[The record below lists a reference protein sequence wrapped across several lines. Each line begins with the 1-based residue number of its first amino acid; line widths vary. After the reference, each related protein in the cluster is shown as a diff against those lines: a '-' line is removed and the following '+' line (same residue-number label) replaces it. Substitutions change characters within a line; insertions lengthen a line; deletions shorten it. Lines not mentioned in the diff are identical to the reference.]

1 MKKYFTASLILIF
14 VSILLAEE
22 LKAIPAFARKYN
34 MTCKTCHSPIPRLK
48 AYGDDFAGNG
58 FVLSDQEAPRYYVPT
73 GDDELSLI
81 REFPLAVRMDGF
93 LSYNMGNEEKPDLGT
108 PYLFKLMSGGEIF
121 DNVAYY
127 FYFYMSERG
136 EVAGIEDAYIM
147 FNNLFGIDFDIYLGQ
162 FQVSDPLFKRE
173 LRLTLEDY
181 YVYTSTPWFSN
192 ASLKYDRGIMATLG
206 LETGTDII
214 LEVINGNGLAEAD
227 ANHVFDNDKYKN
239 FAGRISQDIGEY
251 LRIGVFGYLG
261 NEETM
266 KQFND
271 ASVGIENEVMMVGPD
286 VTLGYDDLVELNVQ
300 YIMRQ
305 DKPEFSTDVGIGD
318 EINTNAALAELI
330 VTPNRDDSKWYGV
343 GMFNWVDSDLE
354 HLNYQAASVHIGYLL
369 RRNLR
374 LVGEITYNMTETD
387 DSFAEISIGFVSGF

>member
-1 MKKYFTASLILIF
+1 MKRFLLIIVLGLFLTSMI
-14 VSILLAEE
+14 AEE
-22 LKAIPAFARKYN
+22 LMAIPAFARKYN
-34 MTCKTCHSPIPRLK
+34 MSCKTCHAPIPRLK

-93 LSYNMGNEEKPDLGT
+93 LSYNLGNDEKPDLAT

-121 DNVAYY
+121 ENVAYY

-136 EVAGIEDAYIM
+136 EVAGVEDAYVM
-147 FNNLFGIDFDIYLGQ
+147 FNNLFGIDFDLYLGQ

-173 LRLTLEDY
+173 VRLTLEDY
-181 YVYTSTPWFSN
+181 RAYTSTPWFSN

-214 LEVINGNGLAEAD
+214 VEIINGNGLSRGD

-239 FAGRISQDIGEY
+239 FVGRISQDIADF
-251 LRIGVFGYLG
+251 LRIGVFGYMG
-261 NEETM
+261 NESLVKSFNET
-266 KQFND
+266 
-271 ASVGIENEVMMVGPD
+271 STGIENEVMMFGPD
-286 VTLGYDDLVELNVQ
+286 ATIGYDDILELNFQ
-300 YIMRQ
+300 YVMRQ

-318 EINTNAALAELI
+318 EVMTNAALAEL
-330 VTPNRDDSKWYGV
+330 VFMPNGDDSKWYGV

-354 HLNYQAASVHIGYLL
+354 LLNYQAASLHLGYIFK
-369 RRNLR
+369 RNMR
-374 LVGEITYNMTETD
+374 MVTEVTYNMTDTD
-387 DSFAEISIGFVSGF
+387 NSFAEISIGIVTAF